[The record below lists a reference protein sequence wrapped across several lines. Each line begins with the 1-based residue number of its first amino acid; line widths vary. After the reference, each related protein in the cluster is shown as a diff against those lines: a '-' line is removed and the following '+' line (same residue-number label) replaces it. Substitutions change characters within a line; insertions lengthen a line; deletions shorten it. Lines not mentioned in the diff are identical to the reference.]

1 MKHNFIVI
9 GVVKNMVM
17 ESPYE
22 SPVPAMYYL
31 SPWRMNHITIRIN
44 PQLSAREAF
53 QRIGPVFAKYS
64 PAEPFDY
71 KFVDE
76 EYDSRFR
83 GESRIGQLAGFFTI
97 LAIFI
102 SCLGLFGLASFVA
115 EQRSKEI
122 GVRKIL
128 GASVF
133 NLWKMLSKDFVLLVG
148 LSCLIS
154 IPIAW
159 WMLHQWLQAY
169 AYRTEIS
176 WWIFAAAGIGAIGI
190 TLITVSYQSIKAALI
205 NPIRSLRT
213 E

>member
-1 MKHNFIVI
+1 V
-9 GVVKNMVM
+9 VM

-31 SPWRMNHITIRIN
+31 APYKMSNVTIRIS
-44 PQLSAREAF
+44 PRLSAQEAF
-53 QRIGPVFAKYS
+53 NRIGPVFAKYS
-64 PAEPFDY
+64 PAEPMDY
-71 KFVDE
+71 KFLDE
-76 EYDSRFR
+76 EYGSRFR
-83 GESRIGQLAGFFTI
+83 GESRIGELAGFFTV

-115 EQRSKEI
+115 EQRTREI

-148 LSCLIS
+148 LSCLIA
-154 IPIAW
+154 IPLAGW
-159 WMLHQWLQAY
+159 LLHQWLQGY

-176 WWIFAAAGIGAIGI
+176 WWIFAAAGIGAMGI
-190 TLITVSYQSIKAALI
+190 TLITVSFQSVKAART
-205 NPIRSLRT
+205 NPVSSLRS

>member
-1 MKHNFIVI
+1 
-9 GVVKNMVM
+9 M

-22 SPVPAMYYL
+22 SPVAAMYYL
-31 SPWRMNHITIRIN
+31 SPFRMNYITIRIN
-44 PQLSAREAF
+44 PGISAHEAF
-53 QRIGPVFAKYS
+53 ERIGPVFVKYS

-76 EYDSRFR
+76 EYDARFR
-83 GESRIGQLAGFFTI
+83 NESRIGQLSGFFTV

-115 EQRSKEI
+115 EQRNKEI

-133 NLWKMLSKDFVLLVG
+133 NLWKMLSKDFVLLVC
-148 LSCLIS
+148 LSCLIA
-154 IPIAW
+154 IPIAGW
-159 WMLHQWLQAY
+159 SLHQWLQGF

-176 WWIFAAAGIGAIGI
+176 GWIFAAAGIGAILI
-190 TLITVSYQSIKAALI
+190 TLATVSYQSMKAALTS
-205 NPIRSLRT
+205 PVRSLRS